1 MPVTKL
7 SVGLTTAGA
16 LCVAA
21 CRLAWHKKATT
32 PFRFAYFFS
41 WPTLGTGLI
50 LLAQPEN
57 NNMVEVSRPNRHR
70 HRKEREREREREK
83 EREREEREKR
93 DEKYFTLWL
102 FRNRQYY
109 RNKQETDLRSLST
122 LLTYKIICFGGPTC
136 LIFFLTTEA
145 LQSWPH

>member
-57 NNMVEVSRPNRHR
+57 NNMVERLYKAGHIDKQKYEELMAK
-70 HRKEREREREREK
+70 HEK
-83 EREREEREKR
+83 G
-93 DEKYFTLWL
+93 
-102 FRNRQYY
+102 
-109 RNKQETDLRSLST
+109 S
-122 LLTYKIICFGGPTC
+122 
-136 LIFFLTTEA
+136 
-145 LQSWPH
+145 

>member
-21 CRLAWHKKATT
+21 SRLAWHKKATT

-70 HRKEREREREREK
+70 HREEREREREREREK
-83 EREREEREKR
+83 RERRGTKNISLFGFSEIDNTIETNKKR
-93 DEKYFTLWL
+93 ICVHYLL
-102 FRNRQYY
+102 C
-109 RNKQETDLRSLST
+109 
-122 LLTYKIICFGGPTC
+122 LLTK
-136 LIFFLTTEA
+136 
-145 LQSWPH
+145 

>member
-70 HRKEREREREREK
+70 HRKERERERERK
-83 EREREEREKR
+83 REREKR
-93 DEKYFTLWL
+93 ERRGTKNISL
-102 FRNRQYY
+102 FGFSEIDNTIET
-109 RNKQETDLRSLST
+109 NKKRICVHYLLC
-122 LLTYKIICFGGPTC
+122 LLTK
-136 LIFFLTTEA
+136 
-145 LQSWPH
+145 

>member
-70 HRKEREREREREK
+70 HRKERER
-83 EREREEREKR
+83 REREEGRKIFHSLAFQKSTILSKQTR
-93 DEKYFTLWL
+93 NGFAFIIYSAYLQNNLFWGSHLFNFLPDNRGFTKLATL
-102 FRNRQYY
+102 IS
-109 RNKQETDLRSLST
+109 RSTKS
-122 LLTYKIICFGGPTC
+122 
-136 LIFFLTTEA
+136 
-145 LQSWPH
+145 